1 MSLQNAF
8 QKFNQT
14 QKAAGPWGSIRQNG
28 FRYFEAKGL
37 PSKLEEAWHYTSLKN
52 LPAEMLLPQ
61 DSKSVSAKNLKSE
74 FKTYLNS
81 QFHNLVF
88 LNGQLVAELSD
99 IEALKALKVVGL
111 EQIQKTSVLK
121 SIRGARKQVGA
132 LRQDSMEALNSAFAG
147 SGIVV
152 EVPEETSL
160 LKPLHVLYVQTSD
173 NAAYPKT
180 LVKVGAYSKLSLIE
194 TYTGGSQK
202 SLTSAVSEIVLEQ
215 TAKLEYIRVQA
226 EGSQV
231 THVGRTR
238 IFLNKQSSLEAL
250 SYSTGAALNRHN
262 FEVYC
267 MGEESSAQVNGLTL
281 GSGEQHHD
289 NQTLIDHVVGNCV
302 TTQLYKSIL
311 DGKSRAVF
319 GGRVQIREQ
328 AQKASSEQLNK
339 NLLLTSTA
347 EADSKPELGI
357 YADDVKA
364 THGSTVGQLS
374 AEELFYFM
382 SRAIPRD
389 KAVEMLSLGFVNDLI
404 DRVSNEEIRHWLSAH
419 LSQSYQQMKG
429 AE

>member
-1 MSLQNAF
+1 MSLQSAF

-14 QKAAGPWGSIRQNG
+14 QKASSPWASIRQNG
-28 FRYFEAKGL
+28 FRYFEKKGL

-52 LPAEMLLPQ
+52 LPTDLLLPQ
-61 DSKSVSAKNLKSE
+61 FSNVGSQQNIKTGY
-74 FKTYLNS
+74 KTYFNS
-81 QFHNLVF
+81 QFYNLVF
-88 LNGQLVAELSD
+88 LNGNLIAEFSD
-99 IEALKALKVVGL
+99 LKSLKGFKVVGL
-111 EQIQKTSVLK
+111 DQIQKTTVLK
-121 SIRGARKQVGA
+121 SVRAARKQVGS

-147 SGIVV
+147 SGIVI
-152 EVPEETSL
+152 EVPAETSL
-160 LKPLHVLYVQTSD
+160 LKPLQVLYIQTS
-173 NAAYPKT
+173 NQASYPKT
-180 LVKVGAYSKLSLIE
+180 LVKVGAYSKLALIE

-202 SLTSAVSEIVLEQ
+202 SLTSAVSEIVLDQ
-215 TAKLEYIRVQA
+215 TSKLEYTRVQS

-238 IFLNKQSSLEAL
+238 IFLGQQSSLEAL

-267 MGEESSAQVNGLTL
+267 LGEESSAQVNGLTL

-302 TTQLYKSIL
+302 TSQLYKSIL
-311 DGKSRAVF
+311 DGKSRAIF

-339 NLLLTSTA
+339 NLLLTSQA

-404 DRVSNEEIRHWLSAH
+404 DRVSNESIRHWLSAH
-419 LSQSYQQMKG
+419 LAQSYQQMKG